1 VSDSLE
7 KRAREVLQVV
17 LGLPAGDGDIVRE
30 RTPEWDSIKNVEIV
44 FALEEQFAVR
54 IPETELSGL
63 ESLGSIVRILE
74 RHHAS

>member
-17 LGLPAGDGDIVRE
+17 LGLPPGDGDIVRE

-44 FALEEQFAVR
+44 FALEEEFAVR
-54 IPETELSGL
+54 IPERELAGMA
-63 ESLGSIVRILE
+63 SLDAIVRILE
-74 RHHAS
+74 RHDAA